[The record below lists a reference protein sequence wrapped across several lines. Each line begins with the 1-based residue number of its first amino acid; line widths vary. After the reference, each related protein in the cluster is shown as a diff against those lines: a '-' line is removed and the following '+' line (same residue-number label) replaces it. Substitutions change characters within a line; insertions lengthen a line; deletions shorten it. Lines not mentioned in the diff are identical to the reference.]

1 MTREARRRAICTSGC
16 TCLAALVLVIA
27 ACGCAQAEGEFIRSF
42 CYAGKGNAFRVNSPG
57 TAMGRY
63 RDRWEA
69 KQTGELKL
77 RIGMDLDHVRRAE
90 LYLELWGGHPG
101 VARKRF
107 TLNGK
112 ATYALPEVGAAAGH
126 CTYSYPAVELKL
138 DDLVP
143 GVNAFQFTC
152 DKGQAFWGHYLLRA
166 ACVRLAVA
174 SGHPS
179 IRRAGLTG
187 FAARVSAKP
196 AGGDAIKL
204 SVSCPR
210 ALRERIASVEY
221 WGRYRGYDENGDG
234 NSEDFHGFT
243 KDLKPVGIIAVAGGP
258 SFEADWDLSMVPD
271 SRQLAVRAVVRFK
284 GASDLAFVTDPLT
297 DVSFPRRKGLVRL
310 IYAKNL
316 PRPFWSRAGRK
327 KMCTLML
334 DDDLEQVERAQ
345 LHLTVWDGG
354 RGKVASPL
362 RLNGKAMPTPR
373 WRGRHDL
380 LYTVL
385 DLDPSALRKG
395 ANEVLVH
402 SDTAHHGIEVCLP
415 GPALVVRLRG
425 PTARTKAAEQ
435 DATARR

>member
-1 MTREARRRAICTSGC
+1 M
-16 TCLAALVLVIA
+16 LAIA

-42 CYAGKGNAFRVNSPG
+42 CYANKGNAFRVNSPEA
-57 TAMGRY
+57 AMGRY

-77 RIGMDLDHVRRAE
+77 PIRMDLDHLRRAE

-112 ATYALPEVGAAAGH
+112 GTYALPEVGAAAGH

-138 DDLVP
+138 DELVP
-143 GVNAFQFTC
+143 GANVFQFTC
-152 DKGQAFWGHYLLRA
+152 EKGRTFWGHYLLRA

-174 SGHPS
+174 AGHPS
-179 IRRAGLTG
+179 IRRAGLSG
-187 FAARVSAKP
+187 FAATVSAKP
-196 AGGDAIKL
+196 GSGETVKL
-204 SVSCPR
+204 SLTCPQG
-210 ALRERIASVEY
+210 LRERIASVEY

-243 KDLKPVGIIAVAGGP
+243 KDLKPVGIIAVAPGP
-258 SFEADWDLSMVPD
+258 SFQADWDLSMVPD
-271 SRQLAVRAVVRFK
+271 SSQLAVRAVVRFK
-284 GASDLAFVTDPLT
+284 GADDLAFVTDPLT
-297 DVSFPRRKGLVRL
+297 GVSFPRRSGPVRL
-310 IYAKNL
+310 IYAKDL

-327 KMCTLML
+327 RTCTLML
-334 DDDLEQVERAQ
+334 DDDPEQIERAQ
-345 LHLTVWDGG
+345 LHITVWDGG
-354 RGKVASPL
+354 KGEVPSPL
-362 RLNGKAMPTPR
+362 RLNGKALPTR
-373 WRGRHDL
+373 HWRGRHDL
-380 LYTVL
+380 LHTVI

-395 ANEVLVH
+395 PNEVLVH

-425 PTARTKAAEQ
+425 ATPTSREQ
-435 DATARR
+435 